1 VNMSVVGVRQMNLIA
16 GISQSGFVEARLC
29 QLRGKG
35 IGQVGP
41 RVTRRPHVAGLN
53 IEMGRYF
60 EIGDWLG
67 RGVQYLV

>member
-29 QLRGKG
+29 QLKGKG

-41 RVTRRPHVAGLN
+41 RVTRRPGLN
-53 IEMGRYF
+53 IEMRRYF